1 MFDIGFWEMLL
12 LMALGLVILGPD
24 KLPVLAIKIGNYVG
38 KARSMVNSF
47 ARQMRQEVELKP
59 NRPMTPEP
67 KNNSP
72 TSQEDLPLSDLKN
85 NEVD

>member
-1 MFDIGFWEMLL
+1 
-12 LMALGLVILGPD
+12 
-24 KLPVLAIKIGNYVG
+24 VG
-38 KARSMVNSF
+38 KARSLVNTF

>member
-24 KLPVLAIKIGNYVG
+24 KLPALAIKIGNYVG
-38 KARSMVNSF
+38 KARSMVNTF
-47 ARQMRQEVELKP
+47 ARQMRQEIELKP

-67 KNNSP
+67 KNHSP
-72 TSQEDLPLSDLKN
+72 TSQEDLPLSDSDN
-85 NEVD
+85 SEVG